1 MLKKKEVNNVSTEV
15 LFTKRI
21 EGENPTDTK
30 IKLVKHFC
38 ESLITSNVRDL
49 SDAFQMQLALS

>member
-21 EGENPTDTK
+21 EGENQNTK

-49 SDAFQMQLALS
+49 SYAFQMQLARS